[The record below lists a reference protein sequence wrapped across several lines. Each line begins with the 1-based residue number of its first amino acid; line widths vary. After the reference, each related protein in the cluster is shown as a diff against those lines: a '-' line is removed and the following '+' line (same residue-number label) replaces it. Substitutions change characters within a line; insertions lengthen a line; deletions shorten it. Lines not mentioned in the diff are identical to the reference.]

1 MRDGLPSHLQQLFG
15 MFSRMGMHSVPLST
29 AAEFKKQLMQLA
41 RSEFIYKPSMALNW
55 MRQGIPNCHYRYV
68 WEEMTAEKLS
78 ALLNALTP
86 TPEVISTILPEKT
99 EELTNDEDRVMYFLQ
114 NILRGLSPEQLEKF
128 LLFVTGSPAAPLQ
141 PIRVALN
148 REGGLKRAP
157 SASTCGRT
165 LFISTAYDTLN
176 ELRRELLTVL
186 QSEEAFIMSNV

>member
-1 MRDGLPSHLQQLFG
+1 
-15 MFSRMGMHSVPLST
+15 MHSVPLST

-141 PIRVALN
+141 PIRVAFN
-148 REGGLKRAP
+148 REGGLK
-157 SASTCGRT
+157 
-165 LFISTAYDTLN
+165 
-176 ELRRELLTVL
+176 
-186 QSEEAFIMSNV
+186 